1 MPQPRRRSGE
11 RNVRKDKLSKQSII
25 LYLFG
30 VIPVVWLGLLIAPSM
45 KDGLLGL
52 VQQFGTI
59 MQNPFKIELCEDSVK
74 AVLVLL
80 LAYGIAIGVYLSSDH
95 NYRRREEHGSAKWGM
110 AGSVN
115 KKYANKVKTENKL
128 LTQNV
133 AIGLDGRKHRRNL
146 NVLVCGGS
154 GAGKTRFFAKPNI
167 MNANTSFV
175 VLDPNGKEVLGYILQ
190 AVH

>member
-1 MPQPRRRSGE
+1 MK
-11 RNVRKDKLSKQSII
+11 NDKLSKQNIV
-25 LYLFG
+25 LYFFG
-30 VIPVVWLGLLIAPSM
+30 IIPVVWLGLLIAPCM
-45 KDGLLGL
+45 DNGL
-52 VQQFGTI
+52 VSLIQKFGI
-59 MQNPFKIELCEDSVK
+59 VMQNPFHIQLCEDSLK
-74 AVLVLL
+74 TVLILL
-80 LAYGIAIGVYLSSDH
+80 LIYGIAIGVYLSTDR
-95 NYRRREEHGSAKWGM
+95 NYRRREEHGSAKWGS

-115 KKYANKVKTENKL
+115 KKYADKKKDENKL

-154 GAGKTRFFAKPNI
+154 GAGKTRFYAKPNI

-175 VLDPNGKEVLGYILQ
+175 VLDPKGKEVLGYILQ

>member
-11 RNVRKDKLSKQSII
+11 LNVRKDKLSKQNVI
-25 LYLFG
+25 LYFLG
-30 VIPVVWLGLLIAPSM
+30 IIPVVWLGLLIAPYLE
-45 KDGLLGL
+45 DGLIGL

-59 MQNPFKIELCEDSVK
+59 MQNPFRIVLCEDSVK

-80 LAYGIAIGVYLSSDH
+80 LSYGIAIGVYLSSEH
-95 NYRRREEHGSAKWGM
+95 NYRRREEHGSAKWGT

-115 KKYANKVKTENKL
+115 KKYANKDKTENKL

-154 GAGKTRFFAKPNI
+154 EISG
-167 MNANTSFV
+167 
-175 VLDPNGKEVLGYILQ
+175 
-190 AVH
+190 

>member
-1 MPQPRRRSGE
+1 MKPDNKAGGPW
-11 RNVRKDKLSKQSII
+11 
-25 LYLFG
+25 LYALG
-30 VIPVVWLGLLIAPSM
+30 LVPVIWFALLIAPAISG
-45 KDGLLGL
+45 GLSEIVSALPAA
-52 VQQFGTI
+52 
-59 MQNPFKIELCEDSVK
+59 MNNPFKIVWCEDSVK
-74 AVLVLL
+74 TVLTLL
-80 LAYGIAIGVYLSSDH
+80 LMYGIAIGVYLSTEH
-95 NYRRREEHGSAKWGM
+95 NYRRREEHGSAKWGT

-115 KKYANKVKTENKL
+115 KKYANKDKTENKL

-154 GAGKTRFFAKPNI
+154 GAGKTRFYAKPSI
-167 MNANTSFV
+167 MNTNTSFV